1 MVAILALG
9 GKPEHCQADPESG
22 LVYQALQD
30 TSEVVVID
38 PVKRA
43 VIRRYRL
50 YPANA
55 PPA

>member
-1 MVAILALG
+1 MALG
-9 GKPEHCQADPESG
+9 GEPNIARPTRSPAWSISDPG
-22 LVYQALQD
+22 
-30 TSEVVVID
+30 TSEVVVVD

>member
-1 MVAILALG
+1 MARG
-9 GKPEHCQADPESG
+9 GEPEYCRADPESG
-22 LVYQALQD
+22 LVLSGPPG
-30 TSEVVVID
+30 TSEVVVVD

-43 VIRRYRL
+43 AIRRYRL